1 MHTHAQTSACGQRKK
16 CPSQSVP
23 IPIFTG
29 LDIKP
34 RWSKILPSGGLFL
47 IWCKER
53 DSLLLWW
60 TRWKDELP
68 GATSCNRYSPVE
80 KVGLR
85 MKDREK
91 TGSLVVLQ
99 SPGWRPSFQTLL
111 ALAVFLP
118 FPSLGPGV
126 PKFLG
131 LGQFEW
137 DIFLLETTV
146 LFKQTHQH
154 LRKK

>member
-1 MHTHAQTSACGQRKK
+1 MHTHAQTSTCGKRKK

-34 RWSKILPSGGLFL
+34 RWSNLLPSGGLFL

-68 GATSCNRYSPVE
+68 GATSCNRHSPVE

-85 MKDREK
+85 MKERKLEAWLCW
-91 TGSLVVLQ
+91 SH
-99 SPGWRPSFQTLL
+99 R
-111 ALAVFLP
+111 A
-118 FPSLGPGV
+118 GV
-126 PKFLG
+126 PRSRHSWYWLSSCLSPVWVQESLSFLAWANLSG
-131 LGQFEW
+131 TFSYW
-137 DIFLLETTV
+137 
-146 LFKQTHQH
+146 KQESCLNKHTNI
-154 LRKK
+154 